1 MCRVL
6 MPFLSLPSSRTQTDR
21 SRDAGGLWAAKG
33 RSTVCCVSAL
43 TGLIRKT
50 LQTATDTAG
59 EGRADAAG
67 DKTRQRPPPLHCFS
81 AVSSFVCSLGQPSQQ
96 ISVPACDPDRTGCR
110 SVLLNDGLTS
120 WSRRLTSVG
129 ELWSVSAMTPHK
141 AFTCK
146 TGAPGAGPLNWQM
159 FSCIMSKPRRTTL
172 FYSITLLSLKQK
184 DWRFTP
190 VFTF

>member
-1 MCRVL
+1 

-67 DKTRQRPPPLHCFS
+67 DKTRQRPPAPPL
-81 AVSSFVCSLGQPSQQ
+81 
-96 ISVPACDPDRTGCR
+96 
-110 SVLLNDGLTS
+110 
-120 WSRRLTSVG
+120 
-129 ELWSVSAMTPHK
+129 
-141 AFTCK
+141 
-146 TGAPGAGPLNWQM
+146 
-159 FSCIMSKPRRTTL
+159 
-172 FYSITLLSLKQK
+172 LLSGFLICLLTWSAITA
-184 DWRFTP
+184 DLCAG
-190 VFTF
+190 V